1 VALRVHT
8 YANVTRRIALF
19 MAALVVPGGLVALF
33 GAWILK
39 AISRTD
45 RGQRALSFARTR
57 VRRARRAPE
66 GGPPL
71 PQAA

>member
-1 VALRVHT
+1 
-8 YANVTRRIALF
+8 
-19 MAALVVPGGLVALF
+19 MAALLVPGGIVALL

-57 VRRARRAPE
+57 VLRVRRTEAPD
-66 GGPPL
+66 PTV

>member
-1 VALRVHT
+1 
-8 YANVTRRIALF
+8 

-39 AISRTD
+39 AISRTA
-45 RGQRALSFARTR
+45 RGQRALSFARKR
-57 VRRARRAPE
+57 VQRRRRPTAD
-66 GGPPL
+66 GPPL